1 MQRQVQVNSTEKKK
15 NSVRALRNQVTN
27 TVLNSDFNIS
37 QEMFVV
43 DNYLLRDLGIEGCFP
58 CFQHKTNKVYW
69 WKTLRF

>member
-1 MQRQVQVNSTEKKK
+1 MQWQVQVNSTEKKK

-43 DNYLLRDLGIEGCFP
+43 DNYLFRGLGIEGRFP